1 MSRRHK
7 CKQAIAQLAEAITL
21 DAINTSTPEPTPSTF
36 NQAKEDVRWVQSMLD
51 EMLKLKRN
59 GTYVEVEDEGQPTMN
74 LTWAY
79 RSKTNA
85 EGGLSQRK
93 SRCCVQGFSQTY
105 QTNFAETYA
114 STPYWTEIAMCLSIA
129 AQHGYAVHQYDIE
142 QAFIQDEADF
152 EQYVRPCRGFG
163 DHPFVH
169 DKDGKVVV
177 DETGAAALGKPRL
190 GKNGKPLIWK
200 VLRNWYG
207 NKQGPRVFAQG
218 FANFVTS
225 KQGGG
230 WKQSTT
236 APCLYVYRERA
247 GAGGAD
253 GGGVPS
259 TKAHD
264 AGKGD
269 EDIVIYMI
277 HWVDDL
283 LVFGNSNAKREE
295 LMSRMEKPNGGKY
308 TLERMGV
315 ASWFLG
321 IQMLQTEHSI
331 ELLQT
336 SYIER
341 MCKDIFDIESE
352 NDSVTTPFDPKVN
365 LSKDDVPASAAERA
379 KLSQLPF
386 RAACGKFIYLR
397 HTKPECAY
405 AISQVCRF
413 ASTPTKQAWQQCRR
427 IAQYA
432 YNTRHRGVK
441 FTRTTDVSELL
452 SVRAFADASF
462 LDCPDTARSTGGYCV
477 FFCGNLIAFESK
489 RLPLVTLSTAESEY
503 VEATRCA
510 TEVAYI
516 KELCRDF
523 NIDLDTVPI
532 MEDNTA
538 CIAISAN
545 PVHHQRTK
553 HIAKYYHYCR
563 DLVLAGEIELVGV
576 GTKYQVADIF
586 TKPLERDTFRR
597 LSSVLNGY
605 RSYAQLL
612 VDAPTASI
620 ATMLQKT
627 SDYANQVYHSLADH
641 DLARYV

>member
-1 MSRRHK
+1 MMNWFAPFTEHRYMSGDDLRLFAIGMRRL
-7 CKQAIAQLAEAITL
+7 QRLFRASRARR
-21 DAINTSTPEPTPSTF
+21 PS
-36 NQAKEDVRWVQSMLD
+36 D
-51 EMLKLKRN
+51 
-59 GTYVEVEDEGQPTMN
+59 
-74 LTWAY
+74 
-79 RSKTNA
+79 
-85 EGGLSQRK
+85 
-93 SRCCVQGFSQTY
+93 
-105 QTNFAETYA
+105 
-114 STPYWTEIAMCLSIA
+114 
-129 AQHGYAVHQYDIE
+129 
-142 QAFIQDEADF
+142 
-152 EQYVRPCRGFG
+152 G
-163 DHPFVH
+163 D
-169 DKDGKVVV
+169 DGVVV
-177 DETGAAALGKPRL
+177 DETGAAAL
-190 GKNGKPLIWK
+190 
-200 VLRNWYG
+200 
-207 NKQGPRVFAQG
+207 
-218 FANFVTS
+218 
-225 KQGGG
+225 
-230 WKQSTT
+230 
-236 APCLYVYRERA
+236 
-247 GAGGAD
+247 
-253 GGGVPS
+253 
-259 TKAHD
+259 
-264 AGKGD
+264 
-269 EDIVIYMI
+269 
-277 HWVDDL
+277 
-283 LVFGNSNAKREE
+283 
-295 LMSRMEKPNGGKY
+295 
-308 TLERMGV
+308 
-315 ASWFLG
+315 
-321 IQMLQTEHSI
+321 
-331 ELLQT
+331 
-336 SYIER
+336 
-341 MCKDIFDIESE
+341 
-352 NDSVTTPFDPKVN
+352 
-365 LSKDDVPASAAERA
+365 
-379 KLSQLPF
+379 
-386 RAACGKFIYLR
+386 
-397 HTKPECAY
+397 
-405 AISQVCRF
+405 
-413 ASTPTKQAWQQCRR
+413 R

-563 DLVLAGEIELVGV
+563 DMVLAGEIELVGV

>member
-1 MSRRHK
+1 M
-7 CKQAIAQLAEAITL
+7 
-21 DAINTSTPEPTPSTF
+21 D
-36 NQAKEDVRWVQSMLD
+36 
-51 EMLKLKRN
+51 
-59 GTYVEVEDEGQPTMN
+59 DEGCVYVMPFSSVSAT
-74 LTWAY
+74 Y
-79 RSKTNA
+79 RRMRQTASHH
-85 EGGLSQRK
+85 GGPIALS
-93 SRCCVQGFSQTY
+93 T
-105 QTNFAETYA
+105 
-114 STPYWTEIAMCLSIA
+114 
-129 AQHGYAVHQYDIE
+129 
-142 QAFIQDEADF
+142 
-152 EQYVRPCRGFG
+152 
-163 DHPFVH
+163 
-169 DKDGKVVV
+169 
-177 DETGAAALGKPRL
+177 
-190 GKNGKPLIWK
+190 
-200 VLRNWYG
+200 
-207 NKQGPRVFAQG
+207 
-218 FANFVTS
+218 
-225 KQGGG
+225 
-230 WKQSTT
+230 
-236 APCLYVYRERA
+236 
-247 GAGGAD
+247 
-253 GGGVPS
+253 
-259 TKAHD
+259 
-264 AGKGD
+264 
-269 EDIVIYMI
+269 
-277 HWVDDL
+277 
-283 LVFGNSNAKREE
+283 
-295 LMSRMEKPNGGKY
+295 
-308 TLERMGV
+308 
-315 ASWFLG
+315 
-321 IQMLQTEHSI
+321 
-331 ELLQT
+331 
-336 SYIER
+336 
-341 MCKDIFDIESE
+341 
-352 NDSVTTPFDPKVN
+352 
-365 LSKDDVPASAAERA
+365 
-379 KLSQLPF
+379 
-386 RAACGKFIYLR
+386 AACGKFIYLR

>member
-1 MSRRHK
+1 M
-7 CKQAIAQLAEAITL
+7 
-21 DAINTSTPEPTPSTF
+21 
-36 NQAKEDVRWVQSMLD
+36 
-51 EMLKLKRN
+51 
-59 GTYVEVEDEGQPTMN
+59 
-74 LTWAY
+74 
-79 RSKTNA
+79 
-85 EGGLSQRK
+85 
-93 SRCCVQGFSQTY
+93 
-105 QTNFAETYA
+105 
-114 STPYWTEIAMCLSIA
+114 
-129 AQHGYAVHQYDIE
+129 
-142 QAFIQDEADF
+142 
-152 EQYVRPCRGFG
+152 
-163 DHPFVH
+163 
-169 DKDGKVVV
+169 
-177 DETGAAALGKPRL
+177 
-190 GKNGKPLIWK
+190 
-200 VLRNWYG
+200 
-207 NKQGPRVFAQG
+207 
-218 FANFVTS
+218 
-225 KQGGG
+225 
-230 WKQSTT
+230 
-236 APCLYVYRERA
+236 
-247 GAGGAD
+247 
-253 GGGVPS
+253 
-259 TKAHD
+259 
-264 AGKGD
+264 
-269 EDIVIYMI
+269 
-277 HWVDDL
+277 
-283 LVFGNSNAKREE
+283 
-295 LMSRMEKPNGGKY
+295 
-308 TLERMGV
+308 
-315 ASWFLG
+315 
-321 IQMLQTEHSI
+321 
-331 ELLQT
+331 
-336 SYIER
+336 
-341 MCKDIFDIESE
+341 
-352 NDSVTTPFDPKVN
+352 
-365 LSKDDVPASAAERA
+365 PASAAERA

-576 GTKYQVADIF
+576 GTKYQIADIF

-641 DLARYV
+641 DLARRPGFRAGFARIRARGRGARGSVGAACSSRKKPLDCRLAIQLSSNLLSSKAASLRGRPVFPCLLCVPTTWCANDGTVDSTTSTPVIESTATSRFSGILPLKHVHASYARQHGTRRT

>member
-1 MSRRHK
+1 M
-7 CKQAIAQLAEAITL
+7 A
-21 DAINTSTPEPTPSTF
+21 
-36 NQAKEDVRWVQSMLD
+36 
-51 EMLKLKRN
+51 
-59 GTYVEVEDEGQPTMN
+59 
-74 LTWAY
+74 
-79 RSKTNA
+79 
-85 EGGLSQRK
+85 
-93 SRCCVQGFSQTY
+93 
-105 QTNFAETYA
+105 
-114 STPYWTEIAMCLSIA
+114 
-129 AQHGYAVHQYDIE
+129 
-142 QAFIQDEADF
+142 
-152 EQYVRPCRGFG
+152 
-163 DHPFVH
+163 
-169 DKDGKVVV
+169 
-177 DETGAAALGKPRL
+177 
-190 GKNGKPLIWK
+190 
-200 VLRNWYG
+200 
-207 NKQGPRVFAQG
+207 
-218 FANFVTS
+218 TS
-225 KQGGG
+225 KHQQRSS
-230 WKQSTT
+230 KQQAQEHTPAHLHYT
-236 APCLYVYRERA
+236 PC
-247 GAGGAD
+247 
-253 GGGVPS
+253 PC
-259 TKAHD
+259 
-264 AGKGD
+264 
-269 EDIVIYMI
+269 I
-277 HWVDDL
+277 
-283 LVFGNSNAKREE
+283 
-295 LMSRMEKPNGGKY
+295 
-308 TLERMGV
+308 
-315 ASWFLG
+315 
-321 IQMLQTEHSI
+321 
-331 ELLQT
+331 
-336 SYIER
+336 
-341 MCKDIFDIESE
+341 
-352 NDSVTTPFDPKVN
+352 
-365 LSKDDVPASAAERA
+365 
-379 KLSQLPF
+379 
-386 RAACGKFIYLR
+386 ACIR
-397 HTKPECAY
+397 
-405 AISQVCRF
+405 
-413 ASTPTKQAWQQCRR
+413 AWQQCRR

-441 FTRTTDVSELL
+441 FARTTDVSELL

>member
-1 MSRRHK
+1 MS
-7 CKQAIAQLAEAITL
+7 APP
-21 DAINTSTPEPTPSTF
+21 TPE
-36 NQAKEDVRWVQSMLD
+36 SM
-51 EMLKLKRN
+51 ER
-59 GTYVEVEDEGQPTMN
+59 
-74 LTWAY
+74 
-79 RSKTNA
+79 
-85 EGGLSQRK
+85 GGK
-93 SRCCVQGFSQTY
+93 
-105 QTNFAETYA
+105 
-114 STPYWTEIAMCLSIA
+114 
-129 AQHGYAVHQYDIE
+129 
-142 QAFIQDEADF
+142 
-152 EQYVRPCRGFG
+152 
-163 DHPFVH
+163 
-169 DKDGKVVV
+169 
-177 DETGAAALGKPRL
+177 
-190 GKNGKPLIWK
+190 
-200 VLRNWYG
+200 
-207 NKQGPRVFAQG
+207 
-218 FANFVTS
+218 
-225 KQGGG
+225 
-230 WKQSTT
+230 
-236 APCLYVYRERA
+236 
-247 GAGGAD
+247 
-253 GGGVPS
+253 
-259 TKAHD
+259 
-264 AGKGD
+264 KGD
-269 EDIVIYMI
+269 EEKAEEPSILPMTPESKQLAAVIATAVATAM
-277 HWVDDL
+277 
-283 LVFGNSNAKREE
+283 A
-295 LMSRMEKPNGGKY
+295 GKS
-308 TLERMGV
+308 
-315 ASWFLG
+315 APPDSKS
-321 IQMLQTEHSI
+321 SI
-331 ELLQT
+331 
-336 SYIER
+336 
-341 MCKDIFDIESE
+341 
-352 NDSVTTPFDPKVN
+352 
-365 LSKDDVPASAAERA
+365 
-379 KLSQLPF
+379 
-386 RAACGKFIYLR
+386 
-397 HTKPECAY
+397 
-405 AISQVCRF
+405 

-477 FFCGNLIAFESK
+477 FFCGTLIAFESK